1 MIINELRVMS
11 GPNMWSREHQKLIVL
26 KLGIKDYSELSVNKI
41 IQKVNQLLPVEL
53 REDNLQQD
61 YRLSLCNL
69 IAILGVKLQPDN
81 EKLFAQARVTE
92 SNSYYVIFGYN
103 NDDIGVEAAQMACD
117 IIEGVNSEKLFT
129 SLEQNKEVLQSM
141 ASRREL
147 GPSTGSIVNAAIKR
161 NIPFRKIA
169 GGYILLGQ
177 GNKQK
182 RIAASIIETTSNIS
196 VDIAGNKETTKNLLA
211 EAMIPVPKGVLL
223 RNEEGLENVVKQL
236 GFPLVIKPLDGHQ
249 GKGITSDITEYE
261 TLFAAFKLAKQH
273 SNSIIVEKHIKGNDY
288 RFLVVGNKFIAASK
302 RTPACVTGNGVSTIQ
317 QLIDEVNKD
326 PRRGEGHGK
335 VLTRII
341 VDDNTRDLL
350 SSKGMSVNTIP
361 EKGVCVHLKDTAN
374 LSTGGTAEDI
384 TDQVHPDN
392 ILLAERA
399 AMIIGLDVCG
409 IDIMATDVSTPI
421 AANGGAVLEVNAA
434 PGLRM
439 HIAPA
444 SGTPRDV
451 GDPIVDLLF
460 PNGSDGRIPIVAVTG
475 TNGKTTTSRLMS
487 YIADKQG
494 FNVGFTSTDGIYL
507 KNKLIFKGDCSGPKS
522 TRMILQEP
530 SVDFAVLE
538 CARGGIIR
546 SGLAFDQ
553 CNVAIVTNV
562 AADHLGQKD
571 INTLE
576 DLAAVKAVVPAAV
589 VTDGYAI
596 LNAEDDLVYNMK
608 ETLLCKIGLFAL
620 NEQNERIQL
629 HCNAGGVAVFL
640 DKDKN
645 IVVQA
650 GNMRTV
656 IENVVNV
663 PLTMKGKAD
672 FMIENVLSTVLAS
685 YVLGFNTDQLRN
697 ALQTFL
703 PSAEQTPGRMNTFEI
718 NDVNVIVDYAHNPH
732 ALNALNKMLKQI
744 DTKKIGIVTGVGDR
758 RDDDI
763 MEVGRIA
770 AAMYDEVIIR
780 IDKDTRERTPSQI
793 SDLVIQGIG
802 EVNKDIPHHLIPDSK
817 DALKYAIDHADKGSY
832 IIISADE
839 VTSTINIMKELQA
852 EFKKQ

>member
-1 MIINELRVMS
+1 
-11 GPNMWSREHQKLIVL
+11 
-26 KLGIKDYSELSVNKI
+26 
-41 IQKVNQLLPVEL
+41 
-53 REDNLQQD
+53 
-61 YRLSLCNL
+61 
-69 IAILGVKLQPDN
+69 
-81 EKLFAQARVTE
+81 
-92 SNSYYVIFGYN
+92 VIFGYN
-103 NDDIGVEAAQMACD
+103 NEDIGVEAAQMACD
-117 IIEGVNSEKLFT
+117 IVEGMKAGRQLS
-129 SLEQNKEVLQSM
+129 SLDQNKEVLVKMS
-141 ASRREL
+141 ARREM
-147 GPSTGSIVNAAIKR
+147 GPSTGSIVNAAAKR
-161 NIPFRKIA
+161 NIPYRKIA

-177 GNKQK
+177 GKKQK
-182 RIAASIIETTSNIS
+182 RIAASITENTSNIS

-211 EAMIPVPKGVLL
+211 DAMIPVPQGVLL
-223 RNEEGLENVVKQL
+223 RNEEGLENVAKRL

-261 TLFAAFKLAKQH
+261 TLFAAFKLAKQF
-273 SNSIIVEKHIKGNDY
+273 SNSVIIEKHIKGNDY

-302 RTPACVTGNGVSTIQ
+302 RTPACVTGDGVSTIQ

-335 VLTRII
+335 VLTKIL

-350 SSKGMSVNTIP
+350 ASKQMSVNTVP
-361 EKGVCVHLKDTAN
+361 EKGVCVYLKDTAN
-374 LSTGGTAEDI
+374 LSTGGTAEDV
-384 TDQVHPDN
+384 TDIVHPDN
-392 ILLAERA
+392 ILLAERT

-444 SGTPRDV
+444 EGTPRNV
-451 GDPIVDLLF
+451 GDPIVDQLF
-460 PNGSDGRIPIVAVTG
+460 PNGSDGRIPIIAVTG

-487 YIADKQG
+487 YIVDKQG
-494 FNVGFTSTDGIYL
+494 YNVGFTSTDGIYL
-507 KNKLIFKGDCSGPKS
+507 KDRLIYKGDCSGPKS

-576 DLAAVKAVVPAAV
+576 DLAVVKGVVPHSV
-589 VTDGYAI
+589 IPDGYAI
-596 LNAEDDLVYNMK
+596 LNAADDLVYKMK
-608 ETLLCKIGLFAL
+608 ETLRCRIALFAL
-620 NEQNERIQL
+620 DEHNIRIQA
-629 HCNAGGVAVFL
+629 HCAEGGVAAFL

-656 IENVVNV
+656 IDNVLNI

-685 YVLGFNTDQLRN
+685 YVLGFNTDLLKE
-697 ALQTFL
+697 AITSFI
-703 PSAEQTPGRMNTFEI
+703 PSAEHTPGRMNTFEI

-780 IDKDTRERTPSQI
+780 IDKDTRERTPDQI
-793 SDLVIQGIG
+793 SDLVIRGID
-802 EVNKDIPHHLIPDSK
+802 EVNKGIPHHLIPDSR
-817 DALKYAIDHADKGSY
+817 DALRYAIDHADKGAY
-832 IIISADE
+832 IIISADD
-839 VTSTINIMKELQA
+839 VTNTINIMKELQS